1 MDTLKTIGVA
11 AVVALVVAGGL
22 VMLQPK
28 PTQQLGSVPGVA
40 LFPTSV
46 TTFTQGGGI
55 TATTTAGAAATLVAT
70 DMDTENVIE
79 VNNGTPSATITLPAT
94 STLSNFAPN
103 PGDMRTVWIRNAST
117 SAASAFTLAVG
128 TGMTLKNGA
137 SSTPLLNG
145 DTDADN
151 TFRVDFIRKSD
162 TDMNVYLFR
171 YQD

>member
-1 MDTLKTIGVA
+1 MDTIKTIAVA
-11 AVVALVVAGGL
+11 AIVGVIVLVGVSLIGG
-22 VMLQPK
+22 K
-28 PTQQLGSVPGVA
+28 SDNLGSVPGVSM
-40 LFPTSV
+40 FPSSV

-55 TATTTAGAAATLVAT
+55 TATTTSGAAATLVAT

-103 PGDMRTVWIRNAST
+103 PGDMRTLWIRNAST
-117 SAASAFTLAVG
+117 SAASGFTLAVG

-151 TFRVDFIRKSD
+151 TLRVDLVRKSD
-162 TDMNVYLFR
+162 SDMNVYLFR